1 MGGSVSKRL
10 RWLAALAFLV
20 PLIGGATESPVQS
33 LKRRMEAPAEVLV
46 LGTTHLGGLEGVTP
60 SHLDGLVD
68 ALSRYAP
75 EAVVVEA
82 LPAHT
87 IEAMQLQSDL
97 HPEAL
102 DTFVGKRFLGLA
114 RENQQRL
121 QLDAQGARKALG
133 VECAAVLA
141 ATPAASE
148 RCMRLAAAAWDKPWT
163 DYLAW
168 RHSRQWPE
176 ERLPGALGERVAAQA
191 ASTNENALIGARL
204 AYQFKLPRV
213 HGMDDQP
220 GADLYGPVFDALIP
234 VLGSS
239 KAYAEFKANARVV
252 KEVEART
259 GQAIAAQ
266 DLLPLYRWVNSPEYS
281 ALTLDEEWRLFVD
294 RDLPRAPGQ
303 ARIALWDV
311 RNLAMVSNILRVVS
325 QHPGGRVLVIV
336 GASHKP
342 FFDDYLERSIGVRVR
357 QLEEFVPEAARSS
370 TAEVGTRRPGQE

>member
-1 MGGSVSKRL
+1 MKGSTSKL
-10 RWLAALAFLV
+10 LPLFTALAWAV
-20 PLIGGATESPVQS
+20 PFAAPAAESPVQD

-46 LGTTHLGGLEGVTP
+46 LGTTHLGHLKGVTP
-60 SHLDGLVD
+60 AHVDALVD

-75 EAVVVEA
+75 SAVVVEA

-87 IEAMQLQSDL
+87 IEAMQLQADL

-102 DTFVGKRFLGLA
+102 DAFVGQRFLGLA
-114 RENQQRL
+114 LDSQRQL
-121 QLDAQGARKALG
+121 KLDAKGARKALG
-133 VECAAVLA
+133 QECANALA
-141 ATPAASE
+141 ATPTASE

-168 RHSRQWPE
+168 RHARLWPDH
-176 ERLPGALGERVAAQA
+176 RPVGAMGERVTSQA
-191 ASTNENALIGARL
+191 TSTNENELVGARL
-204 AYQFKLPRV
+204 AHQFNLPRLF
-213 HGMDDQP
+213 GMDDQP
-220 GADLYGPVFDALIP
+220 GADLYGPVFDALLPAI
-234 VLGSS
+234 GDS
-239 KAYAEFKANARVV
+239 KAYAAFKANARVI

-259 GQAIAAQ
+259 GKAIDAH

-294 RDLPRAPGQ
+294 RDLPRGPGQ

-325 QHPGGRVLVIV
+325 QHPGERVVVIV
-336 GASHKP
+336 GTSHKP

-357 QLEEFVPEAARSS
+357 QLDEFVDGGTGA
-370 TAEVGTRRPGQE
+370 TAKRGR